1 MSEVKLTATSG
12 RTTGTRPSRRLR
24 AEGRVPGVIYG
35 GGEAASTVEFEWP
48 ELRAALSTDA
58 GMNALVRIELDGS
71 SFLTIVREMQRH
83 PVRREVTHIDFLK
96 IDETAKIEM
105 DVPIVLIGE
114 AKEVQVNDGLVEQKL
129 QFLTVLVRPA
139 DIPNE
144 IEIDISEMQIDDAI
158 HVSDLQLP
166 SGVEVLNEADETV
179 VTADVTRAAL
189 VPDDEEE
196 GVEGEGGDDAEA
208 EGDGDAEASEE

>member
-24 AEGRVPGVIYG
+24 AEGRVPGVVYG
-35 GGEAASTVEFEWP
+35 GGDAASTVEFDWP

-58 GMNALVRIELDGS
+58 GTNALVRIELDGS
-71 SFLTIVREMQRH
+71 SFLTIIREIQRH
-83 PVRREVTHIDFLK
+83 PVRRDITHVDFLK

-105 DVPIVLIGE
+105 DVPIVLVGE
-114 AKEVQVNDGLVEQKL
+114 AKEVQVNDGMVEQKL
-129 QFLTVLVRPA
+129 QFLQVLVRPA

-144 IEIDISEMQIDDAI
+144 IEIDISDMQIDDAL

-166 SGVEVLNEADETV
+166 SGVEVISDADETV
-179 VTADVTRAAL
+179 VTADLTRAAL
-189 VPDDEEE
+189 VPEDEEE
-196 GVEGEGGDDAEA
+196 GAEGEGGDAEA
-208 EGDGDAEASEE
+208 EGGDEAEATEE

>member
-24 AEGRVPGVIYG
+24 TEGRVPGVIYG
-35 GGEAASTVEFEWP
+35 GGEAASVVEFDWP

-83 PVRREVTHIDFLK
+83 PVRRDVTHIDFLK

-105 DVPIVLIGE
+105 DVPIVLVGE
-114 AKEVQVNDGLVEQKL
+114 AKEVQVNGGMVEQKL
-129 QFLTVLVRPA
+129 QSLQVMVRPA

-144 IEIDISEMQIDDAI
+144 IEIDISEMQIDDAM
-158 HVSDLQLP
+158 HVSDLRLP
-166 SGVEVLNEADETV
+166 SGVEVLTDADETV
-179 VTADVTRAAL
+179 VTADLTRAAL
-189 VPDDEEE
+189 VPEDEEE
-196 GVEGEGGDDAEA
+196 GAEGEGA
-208 EGDGDAEASEE
+208 EGEGEGGDAEASEE